1 MTFPAHVQT
10 KVITKQLDA
19 FGWQADEFG
28 CGTLRIRMPFEALRD
43 KGYYVG
49 NGGILMRNEEDLP
62 KTLLGQ
68 RLCKD
73 APGKMWFTIAVRKNR
88 PRMVYELDDDLWNV
102 DPSSPTAYEWF
113 QKGYDRET
121 NTYHDVHGNL
131 RRGMGV
137 ADAVTCTTEP
147 LAELL
152 RKFNPNVH
160 IVPNYLPK
168 WVLDWERPRT
178 KRLSIGWM
186 GSGTHNMDWDFC
198 GPHIR
203 RFLERNPQIEF
214 RVIGTDKPENI
225 GFKNN
230 GQVVCDNWYLK
241 VEDCWKAID
250 FDIAVIPLRP
260 HVFNNSKSHLKFL
273 EFAALG
279 IPVVAANAGPYSNA
293 IKHGETGFLVKHDH
307 EWGKYLRMLANDEDM
322 RNEIGQ
328 NAKNW
333 ARAHTLEENVWRWEK
348 VLFDA

>member
-1 MTFPAHVQT
+1 MTFPANVQPKVVT
-10 KVITKQLDA
+10 KKLDA

-28 CGTLRIRMPFEALRD
+28 CGTLRIRMPFQALRER
-43 KGYYVG
+43 GWHVG
-49 NGGILMRNEEDLP
+49 NSGLLMKNEADLP

-73 APGKMWFTIAVRKNR
+73 GPASMWFNIAVKKDR
-88 PRMVYELDDDLWNV
+88 PRMVFELDDDLWNV
-102 DPSSPTAYEWF
+102 DPSSPVAYDWF
-113 QKGYDRET
+113 MKGYDRES

-131 RRGMGV
+131 RRDMLV
-137 ADAVTCTTEP
+137 SDAVTCTTEP
-147 LAELL
+147 LAEIL

-160 IVPNYLPK
+160 IIPNYLPK
-168 WVLDWERPRT
+168 WLLDWDRPRT
-178 KRLSIGWM
+178 DKLSIGWA

-203 RFLERNPQIEF
+203 RFMERNPDIQF
-214 RVIGTDKPENI
+214 RVIGTTNPEAI
-225 GFKNN
+225 GFKDT
-230 GQVVCDNWYLK
+230 GQVVCDNWYMK

-273 EFAALG
+273 EFASLG

-293 IKHGETGFLVKHDH
+293 IKHGETGFLVRQDH

-333 ARAHTLEENVWRWEK
+333 ARDHTLEGNIDKWEA
-348 VLFDA
+348 VLFG